1 MVQQK
6 QIMMQSNTTPLSR
19 ALAGEASS
27 CAVTPLDALKV
38 GRKRW
43 LSGERINMGAIAKE
57 LGINRATLFR
67 WVGSRD
73 LFIGEVI
80 WSFYRELL
88 DATYEDTAGHGPDY
102 VASVCERLLRKVMK
116 SEPLQQFIQQDPQY
130 AIRILTSKFSLFQT
144 RSVNAVWKLITEQSR
159 NTDWVPPIDED
170 DLAFLIVRLGESFLY
185 GDIISGHKTKITQI
199 ATAFRLLTAG
209 RDCAERQANS

>member
-6 QIMMQSNTTPLSR
+6 QTMMQYNTTPLSR
-19 ALAGEASS
+19 ALAGEASA
-27 CAVTPLDALKV
+27 CTVTPLDALAV

-43 LSGERINMGAIAKE
+43 LNGERINMGSIAKE

-80 WSFYRELL
+80 WSFYREVL
-88 DATYEDTAGHGPDY
+88 DATCKGTAGQGPGY

-130 AIRILTSKFSLFQT
+130 AIRILTSKFSLFQA
-144 RSVNAVWKLITEQSR
+144 RSINAVRELIAGQVR
-159 NTDWVPPIDED
+159 NTDWIPPISEN

-185 GDIISGHKTKITQI
+185 GDVISGHKAEITQI
-199 ATAFRLLTAG
+199 ATAFKLLTAE
-209 RDCAERQANS
+209 RACAENHANS